1 MSTQEELATANLR
14 MEVKIRFDEEEV
26 DDAGGL
32 LREWLHLCAKELC
45 DTSMTGLM
53 ELCNT

>member
-45 DTSMTGLM
+45 DT
-53 ELCNT
+53 